1 MKCFN
6 NLSSP
11 ITINID
17 NDNVDNDKGTVIG
30 STVSVETIKP
40 GEKVIPIDT
49 KTRENNETLSTSNP
63 DASTDSSTQDD
74 TPLTQSLNLTNVTG
88 FIDDTTNLN
97 YNIIRPI
104 IDTREVLSSQYYNI
118 NCSVGLYQTNILP
131 SFVGS
136 CIIEFYRTISTG
148 DVVLDSKY
156 LNILTELDEI
166 SYLNAFNSWEYIDP
180 NVPELDFTT
189 TKVLRLNFNV
199 TYFINNK
206 GDMNYED
213 WLNLGVRVRGIDG
226 SGNIG
231 FCTAITLFTP

>member
-30 STVSVETIKP
+30 STVSVETIKH
-40 GEKVIPIDT
+40 GEKVIQIDT
-49 KTRENNETLSTSNP
+49 ETRENNETLSTSNP

-156 LNILTELDEI
+156 LNIL
-166 SYLNAFNSWEYIDP
+166 N
-180 NVPELDFTT
+180 
-189 TKVLRLNFNV
+189 
-199 TYFINNK
+199 
-206 GDMNYED
+206 
-213 WLNLGVRVRGIDG
+213 
-226 SGNIG
+226 
-231 FCTAITLFTP
+231 